1 MKKYLALLLAAVL
14 CLTLF
19 AACGKK
25 APAEPETEPAE
36 TSPYAASIEL
46 FKGDW
51 NGCFKFVDGTGK
63 YEYLN
68 DESTAAAIARFII
81 ADDGT
86 ITPFIGLFVEDT
98 PFEDLTA
105 KFAEDGTMLLSGK
118 WISADFTDA
127 VLSENNG
134 TISTTISVAKEAGS
148 VSLVFNF
155 RRLDDE
161 GWTDE
166 DPGFGASQ
174 IEQCKGKTFDELAE
188 IIGYS
193 ASDYPA
199 APAAEP
205 EADTEAPADEGGKA
219 ASGAIVGSWEY
230 TSGGYVY
237 TFNADGTGSY
247 SAGSTVMEFT
257 YTDKGDSV
265 EILYTGNTMPNVFKY
280 SISGNTLSIDDSFG
294 DKVEYTK
301 K

>member
-1 MKKYLALLLAAVL
+1 MKKTLALLLVAVL
-14 CLTLF
+14 CLSVL

-25 APAEPETEPAE
+25 PAEPETEPAE
-36 TSPYAASIEL
+36 ASPYAASIEL

-51 NGCFKFVDGTGK
+51 NGCVKFADGTGK
-63 YEYLN
+63 YESLN
-68 DESTAAAIARFII
+68 GDIVGALARFII

-86 ITPFIGLFVEDT
+86 VTPFIGLDVEDT
-98 PFEDLTA
+98 PIENLTA
-105 KFAEDGTMLLSGK
+105 KFAEDGTMLLTGK

-134 TISTTISVAKEAGS
+134 TISTTLSVSKEAGAI
-148 VSLVFNF
+148 SLVFNF
-155 RRLDDE
+155 RRLDDK

-166 DPGFGASQ
+166 DPGMGASQ
-174 IEQCKGKTFDELAE
+174 INACKGKTFDELAE
-188 IIGYS
+188 MIGYS

-199 APAAEP
+199 AAAEEP
-205 EADTEAPADEGGKA
+205 DTQAAPADDNGGKA
-219 ASGAIVGSWEY
+219 ASGSIVGSWEY

-237 TFNADGTGSY
+237 TFNADGTGNY

-265 EILYTGNTMPNVFKY
+265 EILYTGNTMANVFKY
-280 SISGNTLSIDDSFG
+280 TVSGDTLSIEDSFG
-294 DKVEYTK
+294 EKVEYTK